1 MISISVCM
9 IVKNEEAVLA
19 RCLDCLTGIADEII
33 VVDTGST
40 DSTPGIARKYTEK
53 IFPFQWRDDFAE
65 ARNFAFS
72 KATKDYIYSADADE
86 VIDGENR
93 EKFRL
98 LKQTLSPETEL
109 VEMRYAN
116 QLQFNT
122 NYNYDV
128 EYRPKLFRRVRGF
141 HWVEPVH
148 ETVDLSLHM
157 LESDIVITHC
167 PSELHAK
174 RDFLIFQEMVRKG
187 PLNSRLHRMYAKE
200 LFFAGESGDFLSAC
214 PYFESTLHEESRS
227 LDDIRVSQCVAAR
240 CARLQENSVN
250 LFKTALK
257 NVIGGTPCAEVC
269 CELGEYFQ
277 SAGDCEEAATWFY
290 TAAFGAESEID
301 LRASGIFPLRKLAD
315 CYEALGLPEE
325 AQTYRAKAGNWKA
338 PGPDSTISK

>member
-1 MISISVCM
+1 MISVSVCM

-19 RCLDCLTGIADEII
+19 RCLDCLSGIADEII
-33 VVDTGST
+33 VADTGST
-40 DSTPGIARKYTEK
+40 DSTPQIARKYTEK
-53 IFPFQWRDDFAE
+53 VFSFPWRNDFSE

-86 VIDGENR
+86 VLDAENQ
-93 EKFRL
+93 EKFKL
-98 LKQTLSPETEL
+98 LKQNLPAEVEV

-141 HWVEPVH
+141 RWTEPVH
-148 ETVDLSLHM
+148 ETIDLSLHM
-157 LESDIVITHC
+157 LDSDIVITHC

-174 RDFLIFQEMVRKG
+174 RDFQIFGEMVQKG

-200 LFFAGESGDFLSAC
+200 LFFAGESEDFLAAY

-240 CARLQENSVN
+240 CSRLRGETTGF
-250 LFKTALK
+250 FKTALK

-269 CELGEYFQ
+269 CELGEFFH
-277 SAGDCEEAATWFY
+277 SAGDEEEAATWFY

-301 LRASGIFPLRKLAD
+301 LRTSGVFPLRRLAD

-325 AQTYRAKAGNWKA
+325 ARAYRAKAENWKA
-338 PGPDSTISK
+338 PGPGGTI